1 MKNLSRLWQ
10 MVCGKLTHHRLRYTY
25 ADIIYYRGNPAKREY
40 YCRCRLCGHHYWTD
54 KAPRKEVR

>member
-1 MKNLSRLWQ
+1 MKILNILWQ
-10 MVCGKLTHHRLRYTY
+10 RACGKLPRHRLCYTY
-25 ADIIYYRGNPAKREY
+25 ADIIHENKR

>member
-1 MKNLSRLWQ
+1 MKKLSILWQ
-10 MVCGKLTHHRLRYTY
+10 KACGKLTRHRLHYTY
-25 ADIIYYRGNPAKREY
+25 AHIILHPDDPTKRKY